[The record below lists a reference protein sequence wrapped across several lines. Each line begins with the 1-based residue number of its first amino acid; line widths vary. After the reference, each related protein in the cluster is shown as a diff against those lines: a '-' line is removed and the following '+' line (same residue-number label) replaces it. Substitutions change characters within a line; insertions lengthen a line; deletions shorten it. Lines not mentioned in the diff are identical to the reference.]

1 MSVVVLLVLCVVQ
14 GLTEFLPVSSS
25 GHLLFFEQVF
35 GITDNLLFINLFL
48 HMATLL
54 AVVVVYRKTILELI
68 KKPFQPLVYKLLL
81 STAITVV
88 FAVGYKVLDL
98 DNYVSLFYGVCFFVT
113 ALLLFAVYKLQ
124 KSGAC
129 MKPNGITTKDSLI
142 VGVVQGFAV
151 LPGISRS
158 GSTISALMILGND
171 ETQSAE
177 YSFLLSIPIIL
188 GGFIVELLEIESFSG
203 VFAGFNVWW
212 ALVSFVVTFVVALI
226 ALKLTIRFLKEK
238 KFKWFA
244 IYMMIM
250 GLIISIYN
258 LFVF

>member
-1 MSVVVLLVLCVVQ
+1 MKILLQILQ
-14 GLTEFLPVSSS
+14 GS
-25 GHLLFFEQVF
+25 
-35 GITDNLLFINLFL
+35 
-48 HMATLL
+48 
-54 AVVVVYRKTILELI
+54 
-68 KKPFQPLVYKLLL
+68 LVGL
-81 STAITVV
+81 
-88 FAVGYKVLDL
+88 G
-98 DNYVSLFYGVCFFVT
+98 
-113 ALLLFAVYKLQ
+113 
-124 KSGAC
+124 
-129 MKPNGITTKDSLI
+129 
-142 VGVVQGFAV
+142 AV

-203 VFAGFNVWW
+203 VFTGFNVWW
-212 ALVSFVVTFVVALI
+212 VLVSFVVTFVVSLI

-238 KFKWFA
+238 NFKWFA

-250 GLIISIYN
+250 GLIISICN